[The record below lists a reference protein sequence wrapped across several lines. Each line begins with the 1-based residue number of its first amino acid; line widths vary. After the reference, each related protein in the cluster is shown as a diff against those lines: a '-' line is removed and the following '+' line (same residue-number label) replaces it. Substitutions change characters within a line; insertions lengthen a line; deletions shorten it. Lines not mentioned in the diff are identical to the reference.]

1 MATQPTISSPSAT
14 ICATVEERRAAGCA
28 ERHGE
33 ERDADQQRHATAPP
47 HAAQQPPLAV
57 APKLEVMADG
67 GGHLLGLGPCQFLV
81 GQHDDQPY
89 RTAGVF
95 G

>member
-1 MATQPTISSPSAT
+1 MPINS
-14 ICATVEERRAAGCA
+14 
-28 ERHGE
+28 
-33 ERDADQQRHATAPP
+33 APP

-57 APKLEVMADG
+57 APKLEVMADR
-67 GGHLLGLGPCQFLV
+67 GGHLLGLRSRQFIL
-81 GQHDDQPY
+81 GQHYDQPY